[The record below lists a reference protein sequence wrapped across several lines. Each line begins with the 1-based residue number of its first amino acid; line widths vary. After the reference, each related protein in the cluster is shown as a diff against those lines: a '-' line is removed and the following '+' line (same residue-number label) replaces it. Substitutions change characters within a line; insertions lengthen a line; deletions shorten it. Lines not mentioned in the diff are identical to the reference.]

1 MRVKKELFLYGK
13 DDVLLFG
20 GGITS
25 LPLQE
30 EFVIKKSL
38 EFFNDE
44 SPCFIHRS
52 AVMKRVYV
60 ELEEYLEEGAS
71 SGRNKWSGTE
81 LPDLFREIL
90 KKWSGVDR
98 IEYR

>member
-1 MRVKKELFLYGK
+1 MKSELFLYGK

-20 GGITS
+20 GKITS

-30 EFVIKKSL
+30 EFVIKKSV
-38 EFFNDE
+38 EFFNDD

-52 AVMKRVYV
+52 AVMKRIYV
-60 ELEEYLEEGAS
+60 ELEEYLEKGAS
-71 SGRNKWSGTE
+71 SGRNEWSVIDV
-81 LPDLFREIL
+81 PDLFREIL
-90 KKWSGVDR
+90 QKWTGVDR